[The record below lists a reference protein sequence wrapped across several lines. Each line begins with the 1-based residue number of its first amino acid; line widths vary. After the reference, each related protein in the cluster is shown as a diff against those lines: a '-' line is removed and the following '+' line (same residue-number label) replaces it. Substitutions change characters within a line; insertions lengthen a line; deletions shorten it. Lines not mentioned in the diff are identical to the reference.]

1 MRRIAALPPLAHA
14 LAGCTA
20 VEVAKPQTADEM
32 VAQ

>member
-1 MRRIAALPPLAHA
+1 MRRIAALPPLALA

-20 VEVAKPQTADEM
+20 VDIAEPQTADEM